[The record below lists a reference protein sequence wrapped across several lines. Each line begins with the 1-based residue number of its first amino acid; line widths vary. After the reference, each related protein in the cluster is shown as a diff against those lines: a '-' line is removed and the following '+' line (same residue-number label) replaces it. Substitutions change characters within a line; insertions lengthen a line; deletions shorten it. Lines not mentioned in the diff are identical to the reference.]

1 MDTVGKAMAYLH
13 LVGSPYLGVYPD
25 IGNLKNAAALY
36 GSNLLPDL
44 ELGRGHTYAS
54 HLKET
59 IPGVNLNMIFGI
71 GHTQYQECIQML

>member
-1 MDTVGKAMAYLH
+1 LVH
-13 LVGSPYLGVYPD
+13 LTWWVYPD

-36 GSNLLPDL
+36 ASNLLPDL

-59 IPGVNLNMIFGI
+59 IPGVNLNMILGT
-71 GHTQYQECIQML
+71 GYTQ

>member
-44 ELGRGHTYAS
+44 ELGRGHTYAA

-59 IPGVNLNMIFGI
+59 IPGVNQ
-71 GHTQYQECIQML
+71 T